1 MIDILDKIKGL
12 FPAELINTIY
22 EDILWG
28 MDSETSFGKAIEAG
42 FLSLVEACDH
52 KQLYEYHMMI
62 RKYGYKGPSLG
73 KLIAENLVYVL
84 KLNKPD
90 ILDGFK
96 NTIDTMLNKGTY
108 TLYDPLRVI
117 VNLCLSKEEK
127 SVSAYLDLLKETF
140 KKDLTYRQCQNLSYS
155 LPRAVNNFS
164 PSKRIFQIKEL
175 TRIIKEDHELTD

>member
-1 MIDILDKIKGL
+1 MIDTFDKIKGL
-12 FPAELINTIY
+12 FPSELLNTIH

-28 MDSETSFGKAIEAG
+28 MDSETSFGKTIETG
-42 FLSLVEACDH
+42 FLSLAEAGDK
-52 KQLYEYHMMI
+52 KQLHEYHMMI
-62 RKYGYKGPSLG
+62 RKYGEKGPSLG
-73 KLIAENLVYVL
+73 KLIAENLVYML

-90 ILDGFK
+90 ILDEFK

-108 TLYDPLRVI
+108 TLYDPLKAM
-117 VNLCLSKEEK
+117 VNLCLGKEDK

-175 TRIIKEDHELTD
+175 TRIKIGRAHV